1 MVLLNDAMHGA
12 CDWFTMHHKVQAPMG
27 WFGEVTTTNF
37 S

>member
-12 CDWFTMHHKVQAPMG
+12 CDWFTTHHKVQAPTG
-27 WFGEVTTTNF
+27 WIGEVTTTDF